1 MHIQE
6 LHIPEKVEWNRETL
20 TSTYGQ
26 FTYQPFE
33 RTTAR
38 LIGNALRRSLLSSL
52 KGAAVTRLKIE
63 GVLHEY
69 STIPGVLEDVAQLIL
84 HVKKLAIK
92 MNSETPRKMSLHVVN
107 PLTDMREITA
117 GDIQT
122 DADVEVLNKDLHL
135 AYLDKHGRLDM
146 EMDIEVGRGFLLSD
160 LHKIDMSRTD
170 YYYKEELPIG
180 VLVIDSDFNPV
191 HKVAFEVIPTGG
203 EDLSK
208 LVMDVWTNGSIAPQ
222 DAVAHA
228 AKIFKDQLSVFTNF
242 REEFEDTEPR
252 VDEEE
257 EKRNEYLS
265 MSVEELEL
273 SVRSNNCLKNANIRT
288 VSELV
293 QKTEMDLLKTRN
305 FGKKSLNEI
314 KGLLSDMNLS
324 LGMKLDEAPAE
335 KPRGRRKK
343 AAAAA

>member
-1 MHIQE
+1 MHIQG
-6 LHIPEKVEWNRETL
+6 LHLPEKLEWNKDTL

-33 RTTAR
+33 RTIAR
-38 LIGNALRRSLLSSL
+38 LVGNGLRRSLLSSL

-84 HVKKLAIK
+84 QVKKLAIK
-92 MNSETPRKMSLHVVN
+92 MHSETPRKMSLHVVN
-107 PLTDMREITA
+107 PLSDMREITA

-146 EMDIEVGRGFLLSD
+146 EMDIEVGRGFVLSD
-160 LHKIDMSRTD
+160 HHKIDMSRTD
-170 YYYKEELPIG
+170 YYYKEDLPIG
-180 VLVIDSDFNPV
+180 VLVIDSNFNPV
-191 HKVAFEVIPTGG
+191 HKVAFEVIPTDGQ
-203 EDLSK
+203 LSK

-222 DAVAHA
+222 DAVAHT

-288 VSELV
+288 VAELV
-293 QKTEMDLLKTRN
+293 QKTETDLLKTRN

-343 AAAAA
+343 TAAA